1 MKFIHNLKKYIYFNV
16 LSNNNNRMHYLFS
29 KLRFLICVLFLIGQ
43 FCCDQTQDKNG
54 LTKLVAD
61 VVNDAI
67 SKTTV
72 SGGSLKIGHGK
83 VGIQFRSK

>member
-1 MKFIHNLKKYIYFNV
+1 M
-16 LSNNNNRMHYLFS
+16 SNNNNRMHYLFS

-43 FCCDQTQDKNG
+43 FCCGQTQDKNG
-54 LTKLVAD
+54 LTKLVTD

-72 SGGSLKIGHGK
+72 SGGSLKIGHEK
-83 VGIQFRSK
+83 LEFSSEVSNINNF